1 MLLCTKSL
9 LKIIKDDLLCSVT
22 MALLY
27 SSSPFN
33 GHIKE
38 ILNDLEAEE
47 TYLALKKKFLG
58 CSDPSYPTMINVLLN
73 NPTFNFDTYSIT
85 VNSWGSTEDSSQD
98 AMMVN
103 L

>member
-9 LKIIKDDLLCSVT
+9 LKIIKDNLLCSVT

-27 SSSPFN
+27 SSSFFN

-47 TYLALKKKFLG
+47 TYLALKKMF
-58 CSDPSYPTMINVLLN
+58 
-73 NPTFNFDTYSIT
+73 
-85 VNSWGSTEDSSQD
+85 
-98 AMMVN
+98 
-103 L
+103 